1 MSRHQEPM
9 KDAGGR
15 DSPRGVVNLAV
26 IRGCPNGVTRHPD
39 NKGMSPVPECIGYV
53 EGTRGSETSQYPR
66 EEKTIVIP

>member
-26 IRGCPNGVTRHPD
+26 IRGCPNGVGGHAD
-39 NKGMSPVPECIGYV
+39 NKRVPPVPEYIGCV

-66 EEKTIVIP
+66 EEKTTVIP